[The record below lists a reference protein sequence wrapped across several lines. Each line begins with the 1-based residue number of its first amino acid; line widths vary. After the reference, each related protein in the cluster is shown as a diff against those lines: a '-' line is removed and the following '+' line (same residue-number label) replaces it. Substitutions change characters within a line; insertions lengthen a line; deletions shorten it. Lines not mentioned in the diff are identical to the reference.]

1 MSTDRTQ
8 DIEDIRSNSSSELDK
23 SVSSVGSINLEDVEY
38 IENNANVASKLLNF
52 VLERQ
57 EYSYPETHGW
67 RIKFRRIFLHLGVL
81 GFTYTTYD
89 TLVSTQ
95 SFSSKKEI
103 QKILHLTGTNLTWPD
118 EGSALDDVFQL
129 YNETQQRKGY
139 VMIAASF
146 LFWASFLL
154 DLLSYWS
161 QRKEVKSL
169 AVIGSRVVNF
179 IGSLFVFASV
189 ILVGLPDYLE
199 ASNLDKICPY
209 CGEDFNK
216 TVKQVAEFSIGLF
229 FACLFTFQLLPVLLT
244 IAPALVRAS
253 CLILIHPGLRKK
265 DKTTALRMSI
275 LQQVIIVSSMLS
287 FPITFVS
294 MCIVDQ
300 HQKDLVVSILILLFW
315 ILPPVTLYIGLH
327 FSKRYRKSA
336 ILLSVYYM
344 YNFVYIGLVLALI
357 LYSFQLEQFINIIR
371 DLLEKPS
378 VWFGTMAQVF
388 LCNVVISDLLYMTVF

>member
-1 MSTDRTQ
+1 MK
-8 DIEDIRSNSSSELDK
+8 DIEDTRSTCSSELDK

-38 IENNANVASKLLNF
+38 IENNANFGSKILNF
-52 VLERQ
+52 ILERQ

-81 GFTYTTYD
+81 GFTFTTYD

-103 QKILHLTGTNLTWPD
+103 QKILQLTGTNLTWPD

-161 QRKEVKSL
+161 DRREVKSL
-169 AVIGSRVVNF
+169 AVSAGRVVNF
-179 IGSLFVFASV
+179 LGSLFVFASV

-253 CLILIHPGLRKK
+253 CLILIHPG
-265 DKTTALRMSI
+265 KTK
-275 LQQVIIVSSMLS
+275 
-287 FPITFVS
+287 
-294 MCIVDQ
+294 
-300 HQKDLVVSILILLFW
+300 H
-315 ILPPVTLYIGLH
+315 
-327 FSKRYRKSA
+327 
-336 ILLSVYYM
+336 
-344 YNFVYIGLVLALI
+344 
-357 LYSFQLEQFINIIR
+357 
-371 DLLEKPS
+371 
-378 VWFGTMAQVF
+378 
-388 LCNVVISDLLYMTVF
+388 

>member
-1 MSTDRTQ
+1 MGDC
-8 DIEDIRSNSSSELDK
+8 DDIRSTSSSELDK

-38 IENNANVASKLLNF
+38 IENNANFGSKILNF
-52 VLERQ
+52 ILERQ

-81 GFTYTTYD
+81 GFTFTTYD

-103 QKILHLTGTNLTWPD
+103 QKILQLTGTNLTWPD

-161 QRKEVKSL
+161 DRREVKSL
-169 AVIGSRVVNF
+169 AVSAGRVVNF
-179 IGSLFVFASV
+179 LGSLFVFASV

-253 CLILIHPGLRKK
+253 CLILIHPGLRKQ
-265 DKTTALRMSI
+265 DKTTGLRMSI
-275 LQQVIIVSSMLS
+275 LQQVIIVSSLLS

-300 HQKDLVVSILILLFW
+300 HQKDLVVSILIILFW
-315 ILPPVTLYIGLH
+315 VLPPATLYIGLH
-327 FSKRYRKSA
+327 FSKRYKKAA
-336 ILLSVYYM
+336 ILLFVYYM
-344 YNFVYIGLVLALI
+344 YNMVYIGLVLSLI

>member
-1 MSTDRTQ
+1 M
-8 DIEDIRSNSSSELDK
+8 
-23 SVSSVGSINLEDVEY
+23 GLEDK
-38 IENNANVASKLLNF
+38 I
-52 VLERQ
+52 Q
-57 EYSYPETHGW
+57 TD
-67 RIKFRRIFLHLGVL
+67 IFTSRGL

-103 QKILHLTGTNLTWPD
+103 QKILQLTGTNLTWPD

-161 QRKEVKSL
+161 QSFKVKSL
-169 AVIGSRVVNF
+169 SVIGSRVVNF

-189 ILVGLPDYLE
+189 ILVGLPDYLG

-229 FACLFTFQLLPVLLT
+229 FACLFTFQLLPVLMT

-253 CLILIHPGLRKK
+253 ILILFHPEFQKE
-265 DKTTALRMSI
+265 DQTTVLQMRI
-275 LQQVIIVSSMLS
+275 LQQVTIFSSLLS

-294 MCIVDQ
+294 MCILDQ
-300 HQKDLVVSILILLFW
+300 YQKSIVISSLIILFWTLPPLVLYTGLSIAKKLKSNGRLFLLF
-315 ILPPVTLYIGLH
+315 
-327 FSKRYRKSA
+327 
-336 ILLSVYYM
+336 VYYT
-344 YNFVYIGLVLALI
+344 YNFVYLSLVIALVVV
-357 LYSFQLEQFINIIR
+357 SFGGNFQKFIQIVK
-371 DLLEKPS
+371 DLLVEPS

>member
-1 MSTDRTQ
+1 ML
-8 DIEDIRSNSSSELDK
+8 EL
-23 SVSSVGSINLEDVEY
+23 
-38 IENNANVASKLLNF
+38 A
-52 VLERQ
+52 
-57 EYSYPETHGW
+57 
-67 RIKFRRIFLHLGVL
+67 
-81 GFTYTTYD
+81 
-89 TLVSTQ
+89 
-95 SFSSKKEI
+95 
-103 QKILHLTGTNLTWPD
+103 GTNLTWPD

-146 LFWASFLL
+146 LFWTSLFLDFTSF
-154 DLLSYWS
+154 WS
-161 QRKEVKSL
+161 QSFKVKSL
-169 AVIGSRVVNF
+169 SVIGSRVVNF

-209 CGEDFNK
+209 CGEDFNR

-229 FACLFTFQLLPVLLT
+229 FACLFTFQLLPVLMT

-253 CLILIHPGLRKK
+253 CLILIHPGLRKHDRK
-265 DKTTALRMSI
+265 TALRMSI
-275 LQQVIIVSSMLS
+275 LQQVIIVSSLLS

-300 HQKDLVVSILILLFW
+300 HQKDVVVSILIIMFW
-315 ILPPVTLYIGLH
+315 ILPPLTLYIGLQAA
-327 FSKRYRKSA
+327 KKYRKTA
-336 ILLSVYYM
+336 VLLSVYYM
-344 YNFVYIGLVLALI
+344 YNLVYFGLVVALI
-357 LYSFQLEQFINIIR
+357 LYSFRLDQFIQKLR
-371 DLLEKPS
+371 EWLEKPS